1 MKTIHWRVSSKGVG
15 LGNVYENHSVGGAV
29 VHCPDP
35 SLWTEALIFPDAENW
50 EADSLM
56 AVSLSV
62 G

>member
-1 MKTIHWRVSSKGVG
+1 MKTIHWRVSGKGVG
-15 LGNVYENHSVGGAV
+15 LGIVYENHSVGDSV
-29 VHCPDP
+29 VQCPYP
-35 SLWTEALIFPDAENW
+35 SLWTEALILPAADNW